1 MLLKIEV
8 CQFLLNKFA
17 AVLSFICLVSLSGT
31 LSAATVSLVDN
42 SKSSIGCEVKL
53 EGVIEEGDV
62 ERLTAA
68 IVEVKSRRDYWLDAV
83 LNSYDFR
90 VCFNSPGGSY
100 LEGIEI
106 ARIIDVPTG
115 VDEGDI
121 CESACFLAFMSGI
134 NTTFQEND
142 FGVVWQDRVMHPLA
156 SVGYHAPAL
165 NIKAGN
171 FSAEEVNKAYR
182 IALFSVAEL
191 IKLRKEKYG
200 SYIFRDYLFEDM
212 LRIPP
217 NKMKHIRTVEQ
228 AIKAQ
233 IMVFPVV
240 FPGVEKSLEN
250 ASQYPQDKN
259 YGGFAH
265 ACRAMG
271 LMVDDF
277 GVDEGPH
284 RPKISTDQ
292 GYVFFSAAF
301 DLGESG
307 TGCELHQSIPDGS
320 TSTWFVGDGSA
331 KDGDANIGTQ
341 GSLAAFM
348 YYPPLTE
355 INTLKYPFNHAELN
369 LEFLSGFGGK
379 DDKRLLSCAV
389 GDTTARVTNVQNF
402 TNLRRQAGM
411 NGQVTGPVPLGAQLS
426 VINPG
431 NFLRTDRCAAA
442 CNGTNQ
448 NAVKQCIDN
457 NDVWIE
463 VEYIGRRGFLSRKF
477 LE

>member
-1 MLLKIEV
+1 MPIKITANQSLLRKV
-8 CQFLLNKFA
+8 A
-17 AVLSFICLVSLSGT
+17 AVLSLFCLYSLSGT

-53 EGVIEEGDV
+53 NGVIEEGDV

-68 IVEVKSRRDYWLDAV
+68 IVEVKSKRNYWLDPV

-134 NTTFQEND
+134 NTFFKEND
-142 FGVVWQDRVMHPLA
+142 FGSVWQDRVMHPL
-156 SVGYHAPAL
+156 SSIGYHAPAL
-165 NIKAGN
+165 NIKTGT

-182 IALFSVAEL
+182 IALFSVANL

-217 NKMKHIRTVEQ
+217 NEMKHIQTVEQ

-233 IMVFPVV
+233 IVVFPTV
-240 FPGVEKSLEN
+240 FPGVLQSSGN
-250 ASQYPQDKN
+250 ASRYSRDKN
-259 YGGFAH
+259 YGGFSH
-265 ACRAMG
+265 ACKALG
-271 LMVDDF
+271 LMDEDF
-277 GVDEGPH
+277 NVEDGPYY
-284 RPKISTDQ
+284 PEFKLGSYT
-292 GYVFFSAAF
+292 ATF
-301 DLGESG
+301 DPGESG
-307 TGCELHQSIPDGS
+307 TVCRLHLHGIDTYKSSWDFGH
-320 TSTWFVGDGSA
+320 GSA
-331 KDGDANIGTQ
+331 EDTDRGAGAE
-341 GSLAAFM
+341 GSLAAYMF
-348 YYPPLTE
+348 YPPLTE
-355 INTLKYPFNHAELN
+355 INTLKHPSNHVELN
-369 LEFLSGFGGK
+369 LEFISSVSDDPKTCGFP
-379 DDKRLLSCAV
+379 DANAS
-389 GDTTARVTNVQNF
+389 VTNVQNF
-402 TNLRRQAGM
+402 TNLRRQAGL
-411 NGQVTGPVPLGAQLS
+411 NGQVIGQVPLGATVS
-426 VINPG
+426 VVNPG
-431 NFLRTDRCAAA
+431 QFIRYDRCAAT

-448 NAVKQCIDN
+448 NAIKQCVDN

-463 VEYIGRRGFLSRKF
+463 VQYNGRRGFLSRKF